1 MNYTKFSAKQAQT
14 LTWWNDPQ
22 TAKYDAIICDGSI
35 RSGKTISM
43 AVGFVLW
50 SMCRFGRQNFAICG
64 KTIQS
69 LRRNVV
75 SFLPTWLEGLFD
87 IKEKFSENCIIIS
100 TGKRSNKYYLFGG
113 KDEGSAALI
122 QGMTLAGVLFDEV
135 ALMPRS
141 FVDQAIARCSVS
153 GSRFWFNCNPDNPS
167 HWFYRE
173 WVQDKEG
180 KKNRLY
186 LHFTMDDNLSLDPK
200 VKRRYEGLY
209 SGVFYDRFIRGLWVA
224 AEGVIYR
231 QFADNPRAYILA
243 AEPPKVQ
250 YAVIGVDYGGNG
262 SAHAFVCNGIL
273 PGYQGIV
280 TLAEYYRKEIISPA
294 ALEDDFVRF
303 VRDCLKKWP
312 VYDVYCDSAEQV
324 LIQGFRAAAARN
336 RLPVDINNAR
346 KGPILDRIAFYNM
359 LISQGRYKVT
369 ADCPHVIEALET
381 ACWDAKSG
389 GKDKRLDDGTYNIDS
404 LDALEYSTESIMTDM
419 IEVWQ

>member
-1 MNYTKFSAKQAQT
+1 
-14 LTWWNDPQ
+14 
-22 TAKYDAIICDGSI
+22 
-35 RSGKTISM
+35 
-43 AVGFVLW
+43 
-50 SMCRFGRQNFAICG
+50 
-64 KTIQS
+64 
-69 LRRNVV
+69 
-75 SFLPTWLEGLFD
+75 
-87 IKEKFSENCIIIS
+87 
-100 TGKRSNKYYLFGG
+100 
-113 KDEGSAALI
+113 
-122 QGMTLAGVLFDEV
+122 MTLAGVLFDEV

-324 LIQGFRAAAARN
+324 LIRGIWTAARSTPLAWLAGKIHN
-336 RLPVDINNAR
+336 AAKTQIVDRLRLTSALMSCGRLWYLPEAATAR
-346 KGPILDRIAFYNM
+346 D
-359 LISQGRYKVT
+359 
-369 ADCPHVIEALET
+369 AL
-381 ACWDAKSG
+381 ASALWSG
-389 GKDKRLDDGTYNIDS
+389 KHPGKDERLDDGSTDVDT
-404 LDALEYSTESIMTDM
+404 LDAFEYT
-419 IEVWQ
+419 IERDFKRYLRLGAGA